1 MSEVKKSINAIQM
14 VGVIEECGNLVFDA
28 TATNKKNPKIKG
40 AITTKDLKKPA
51 FVINVNGYKIGVRA
65 MPTYQKKAN
74 EEGKLED
81 NKNFAA
87 MQKIMSYEVGT
98 RVKINGSVN
107 PNEYYSSNESL
118 VHNDDISMFSMSATN
133 VSGNDDYAEG
143 LVSGIVYDI
152 KQNEY
157 DSTKLDV
164 TLFVVQYDGS
174 VVPMNFVVMDIDEN
188 DQTRENFE
196 SSVTKGDN
204 IQVKFDII
212 TSSNHS
218 TDNESN
224 GGYSRKKAKITRGF
238 AKQELSIFGWDMI
251 SSDSDQFIDIEKF
264 KVLLKEYKVKL
275 EEKKKATRDKKNGIT
290 SKSGLGGLGNK
301 MASTSR
307 KQSQALFDEATEEG
321 LPFDTDTNDVNLFGG
336 SSDDDID
343 PFA

>member
-1 MSEVKKSINAIQM
+1 MSEVKKSINAVQM
-14 VGVIEECGNLVFDA
+14 AGVIEECGNLVFDA
-28 TATNKKNPKIKG
+28 TAKNKKNPKIKG

-74 EEGKLED
+74 EEGELED

-164 TLFVVQYDGS
+164 TLFVLQYDGS

-204 IQVKFDII
+204 VQVKFDII

-218 TDNESN
+218 TDNEFN

-275 EEKKKATRDKKNGIT
+275 EEKKKATHDKKNGIT

-307 KQSQALFDEATEEG
+307 KQSQALFDESTEDG

>member
-1 MSEVKKSINAIQM
+1 MSEVKKSINSIQM
-14 VGVIEECGNLVFDA
+14 VGVIEECGNLAFDA
-28 TATNKKNPKIKG
+28 TATNKKNTNIKG
-40 AITTKDLKKPA
+40 AITTKDNKKPA
-51 FVINVNGYKIGVRA
+51 FVINVNGYKIGVRT
-65 MPTYQKKAN
+65 MPTYQKKVN

-133 VSGNDDYAEG
+133 VTGNDDYAEG

-196 SSVTKGDN
+196 SSITKGDN

-212 TSSNHS
+212 TSNNHS
-218 TDNESN
+218 TADESN
-224 GGYSRKKAKITRGF
+224 VGYSRKKAKITRGF

-264 KVLLKEYKVKL
+264 KTLLKEYKVKL
-275 EEKKKATRDKKNGIT
+275 EEKKKATHDKKNGIT

-307 KQSQALFDEATEEG
+307 KQSQALFDESTEEG
-321 LPFDTDTNDVNLFGG
+321 LPFDTDTDDTNLFGG